1 MQRQSSLALEQ
12 ASTYGLQFKTYSLLL
27 FPLAGSNKRLRAHGW
42 RQFWDT
48 TFAPLVNELGNIQH
62 LSAGDCGLRRPHHT
76 VLESLGKQRNSSVEP
91 CQEVQV
97 ISNKMPPTSVLF
109 CHVFFC

>member
-1 MQRQSSLALEQ
+1 MV
-12 ASTYGLQFKTYSLLL
+12 GDNF
-27 FPLAGSNKRLRAHGW
+27 G
-42 RQFWDT
+42 T

-91 CQEVQV
+91 CQEG
-97 ISNKMPPTSVLF
+97 
-109 CHVFFC
+109 

>member
-48 TFAPLVNELGNIQH
+48 TFAPLVNELGNW
-62 LSAGDCGLRRPHHT
+62 LS
-76 VLESLGKQRNSSVEP
+76 S
-91 CQEVQV
+91 
-97 ISNKMPPTSVLF
+97 
-109 CHVFFC
+109 